1 MNQQKTKLD
10 WQIEQHRLDLAG
22 KQADALVSRLQLTAP
37 IDPFKVIR
45 SETPF
50 LRAGGHNFG
59 NRYDGKLKYNREK
72 NRFLLFFNTKY
83 DLGMQPGSHHPRTRF
98 SIAHELGHYFIE
110 AHHQNLRRGGKP
122 HPSSSEFRTDVQMER
137 EADAFAASLLLP
149 TTLVRPLVNE
159 GELTMDR
166 LDIIARDYQ
175 TSLMSTTVRGV
186 QLSDYP
192 CAVAGIR
199 DGQIAWMFPSEKLI
213 EGGCYPGKKSLESPF
228 AQERWKTFLA
238 GDDEWVTEDGKA
250 RYWFQMFDREDDLYD
265 VYVTEH
271 YLPVRIMSTLVV
283 LLTVGDEDLISEEDE
298 EDEDDREHRA
308 RFGY

>member
-1 MNQQKTKLD
+1 MNQPKTKLD
-10 WQIEQHRLDLAG
+10 WQIEQHRLELAG
-22 KQADALVSRLQLTAP
+22 EQADALVARLMLTAP

-83 DLGMQPGSHHPRTRF
+83 DLGMQPGCHHPRTRF

-110 AHHQNLRRGGKP
+110 PHHQNLRRGGKP

-149 TTLVRPLVNE
+149 TPLIRPIVNQ
-159 GELTMDR
+159 GELT
-166 LDIIARDYQ
+166 LEQLGTIAGDYQ
-175 TSLMSTTVRGV
+175 TSLLSTTVRGV
-186 QLSDYP
+186 RLSDYP

-199 DGQIAWMFPSEKLI
+199 DGHIAWMFPSEKLI
-213 EGGCYPGKKSLESPF
+213 DGGCYPGRKSLQSPV
-228 AQERWKTFLA
+228 AQERWTAFLA
-238 GDDEWVTEDGKA
+238 GRDEWVTEDGKA
-250 RYWFQMFDREDDLYD
+250 RDWFQMFDREDDLFD
-265 VYVTEH
+265 VYVTEQ
-271 YLPVRIMSTLVV
+271 YLPVRIMNTLVV
-283 LLTVGDEDLISEEDE
+283 LLTMNDEDLFSEE
-298 EDEDDREHRA
+298 EDEDDGEHRA